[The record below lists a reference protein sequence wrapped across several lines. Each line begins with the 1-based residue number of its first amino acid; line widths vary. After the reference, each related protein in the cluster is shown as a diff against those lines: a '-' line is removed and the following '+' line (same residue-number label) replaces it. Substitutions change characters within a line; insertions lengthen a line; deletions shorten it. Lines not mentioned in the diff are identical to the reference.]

1 MAELIADVTF
11 DILDRFDEQAE
22 RERLA
27 VLTRDEMLKMGR
39 SYKAQLALLDNVEL
53 RCRIRASRLQHM
65 GHSIKDI
72 AEAFDVDVKT
82 VRAWLRKVK
91 PSVVI

>member
-53 RCRIRASRLQHM
+53 RCRIRASRLQHL
-65 GHSIKDI
+65 GYTNKEI

-82 VRAWLRKVK
+82 VRGWVRKVK
-91 PSVVI
+91 PSVIV